1 MSQSGLLFSSG
12 FGIGLVDCVVNLGP
26 SNLSLNP
33 LDICSNGQTLEEA
46 VGEL

>member
-12 FGIGLVDCVVNLGP
+12 FGFVDCVVNLGP